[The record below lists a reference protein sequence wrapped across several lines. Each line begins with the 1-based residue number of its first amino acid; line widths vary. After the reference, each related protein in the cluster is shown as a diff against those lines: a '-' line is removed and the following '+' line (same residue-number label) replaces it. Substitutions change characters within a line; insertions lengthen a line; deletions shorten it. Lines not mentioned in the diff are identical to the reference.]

1 MNQTN
6 RRKPRGTGILPVNS
20 ATRQRTIPSTTRY
33 HRGSAICHGQDG
45 RATLRRSHAA
55 FTLVEL
61 LLVLTILGILAALV
75 VPKMVGRSEQ
85 ARQTAAQTDISTFG
99 TALDA
104 FEVDNGYYP
113 KGKSGMADLIAQ
125 PRDCPN
131 WHGPYVKEIP
141 KDPWGNEY
149 VYECPGRH
157 NPKSYDL
164 YSVGPDGRPG
174 TDDDVT
180 NWSGRK

>member
-1 MNQTN
+1 MNRTH
-6 RRKPRGTGILPVNS
+6 
-20 ATRQRTIPSTTRY
+20 RQVKRISQA
-33 HRGSAICHGQDG
+33 G
-45 RATLRRSHAA
+45 

-85 ARQTAAQTDISTFG
+85 ARQTAAKTDISTFG

-104 FEVDNGYYP
+104 FEVDNGNYP
-113 KGKSGMADLIAQ
+113 RGKSGLQDLVVQ
-125 PRDCPN
+125 PRDAQS

-141 KDPWGNEY
+141 KDPWGNDY
-149 VYECPGRH
+149 IYECPGKH

-164 YSVGPDGRPG
+164 YSVGPDGRLG
-174 TDDDVT
+174 TEDDVC
-180 NWSGRK
+180 NWTGRR

>member
-6 RRKPRGTGILPVNS
+6 HRKTQSSVGAPFRARFGPV
-20 ATRQRTIPSTTRY
+20 AP
-33 HRGSAICHGQDG
+33 G
-45 RATLRRSHAA
+45 RALLPARRQSG

-85 ARQTAAQTDISTFG
+85 ARQTAAKTDISTFG

-104 FEVDNGYYP
+104 FEVDNGNYP
-113 KGKSGMADLIAQ
+113 RGKNGLQDLVVQ
-125 PRDCPN
+125 PRDCAN

-141 KDPWGNEY
+141 KDPWGNDY
-149 VYECPGRH
+149 IYECPGKH

-164 YSVGPDGRPG
+164 YSVGPDGRLG
-174 TDDDVT
+174 TEDDVC
-180 NWSGRK
+180 NWTSKR

>member
-1 MNQTN
+1 MNLNPGTAMKQPL
-6 RRKPRGTGILPVNS
+6 RCSPRI
-20 ATRQRTIPSTTRY
+20 RQA
-33 HRGSAICHGQDG
+33 G
-45 RATLRRSHAA
+45 

-85 ARQTAAQTDISTFG
+85 ARVTAARTDIATLS

-113 KGKSGMADLIAQ
+113 KGKAGLNDLVVQ

-131 WHGPYVKEIP
+131 WHGPYVKEVP
-141 KDPWGNEY
+141 KDPWGNDY
-149 VYECPGRH
+149 VYEYPGRH
-157 NPKSYDL
+157 NPKFYDL

-174 TDDDVT
+174 TEDDIC
-180 NWSGRK
+180 NWTTRR

>member
-1 MNQTN
+1 MNRTH
-6 RRKPRGTGILPVNS
+6 
-20 ATRQRTIPSTTRY
+20 RQVKRIS
-33 HRGSAICHGQDG
+33 QDG
-45 RATLRRSHAA
+45 

-85 ARQTAAQTDISTFG
+85 ARQTAAKTDISTFG

-104 FEVDNGYYP
+104 FEVDNGNYP
-113 KGKSGMADLIAQ
+113 RGKNGLQDLVVQ
-125 PRDCPN
+125 PRDAQN

-141 KDPWGNEY
+141 KDPWGNDY
-149 VYECPGRH
+149 IYECPGKH

-164 YSVGPDGRPG
+164 YSVGPDGRLG
-174 TDDDVT
+174 TEDDVC
-180 NWSGRK
+180 NWTGRR